1 MVDYL
6 KILKMKNVQYLT
18 LCFLLFFLASGCKED
33 LGITKPLVNDGTA
46 PGSVNSAQVENRA
59 GSAKL
64 TYKIPSDNDL
74 LYVKAIYEIRPGVK
88 REVRSSK
95 TNDSLIVDG
104 FGEAKEYEVQLYA
117 VDNGENVSK
126 PITVKV
132 NPLEPPVKT
141 ILKNL
146 KVIDDFGGVGV
157 LYTNPTGAEVA
168 LVVVKKDASDKD
180 QNVNTF
186 YTKAVEGSF
195 NVRGYPVSPIVFGV
209 YVRDKYGNV
218 SETVY
223 KTITPIEEVR
233 LDRLLFKRLQLPN
246 DVKELSTAWD
256 SAKMWDNAFGD
267 TQGFHS
273 NTDITI
279 LMPIWVSL
287 DMGVKAKLSR
297 FKEFQR
303 TTNNSY
309 IFNHNNLK
317 RFEVWGSN
325 DPASDGSWDSW
336 ELLGT
341 YESLKPSKLPVGQLS
356 NDDIAYAKAGEEFNF
371 SPSAPAVRYIRI
383 KALENWSGGG
393 IMQIME
399 LQFWGKVQ
407 Q

>member
-1 MVDYL
+1 
-6 KILKMKNVQYLT
+6 MKNIQYLT
-18 LCFLLFFLASGCKED
+18 LWFLVFFLSNGCKED
-33 LGITKPLVNDGTA
+33 LGIAAPMVNDGVA
-46 PGSVNSAQVENRA
+46 PGIVNSAQVENRKGA
-59 GSAKL
+59 AKL
-64 TYKIPSDNDL
+64 TYKIPDDNDL
-74 LYVKAIYEIRPGVK
+74 LYIKALYEIRPGVK

-132 NPLEPPVKT
+132 KPLEPPVKT
-141 ILKNL
+141 ILKDL
-146 KVIDDFGGVGV
+146 KIIDDFGGVGI

-168 LVVVKKDASDKD
+168 LVIVRKDASGKA

-186 YTKAVEGSF
+186 YTKALEGSF
-195 NVRGYPVSPIVFGV
+195 NVRGYPVSPIDFGV

-223 KTITPIEEVR
+223 KTILPIEEVR
-233 LDRLLFKRLQLPN
+233 LDRLLFKRLQLPT
-246 DVKELSTAWD
+246 DTKELSAAWD

-267 TQGFHS
+267 AQGFHS
-273 NTDITI
+273 LTDITI

-303 TTNNSY
+303 TSNNSY

-336 ELLGT
+336 QLLGT
-341 YESLKPSKLPVGQLS
+341 YESQKPSKLPVGQLS
-356 NDDIAYAKAGEEFNF
+356 SDDIAYAKAGEEFNF
-371 SPSAPAVRYIRI
+371 APSAPAVRYIRI
-383 KALENWSGGG
+383 KVLENWSGGS